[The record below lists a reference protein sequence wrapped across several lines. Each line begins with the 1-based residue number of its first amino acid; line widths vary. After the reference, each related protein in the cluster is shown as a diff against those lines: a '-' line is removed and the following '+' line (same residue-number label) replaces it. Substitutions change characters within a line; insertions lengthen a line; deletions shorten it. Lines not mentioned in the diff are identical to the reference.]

1 LQSFSAASYTISLL
15 KVSNEDLTHG
25 LVLRNYSGFNV
36 EYALKL
42 VVFLNQRPEPKDD
55 EEEGKRYGTVD
66 KTYFRRGECLKA
78 SLVII

>member
-36 EYALKL
+36 DALKL
-42 VVFLNQRPEPKDD
+42 VVFINQRPEPKDD
-55 EEEGKRYGTVD
+55 EEEGKRYDTVD

-78 SLVII
+78 SLEII